1 MRISIEEQG
10 VLVRRLHEI
19 KLISSSKNRYT
30 VHREGQ
36 EATRAVDKRSGELN
50 GEYLAKAR
58 RTDQDYCGTEQDTVE
73 RKLGSLGR
81 VHGIVVSAFG
91 EGSDDLH
98 ALISHLARS
107 RVRYAG
113 PQLGRRGQPR
123 SEEAEIALATS
134 FLRKSLSVCAVRGQA
149 QVLLGRL
156 DLEVIAPG
164 GAAAAQRRNN
174 ALLLERRWAQQR
186 RAALLSNLL
195 GKSLLRRG
203 HFKLN

>member
-10 VLVRRLHEI
+10 VFVRRLHEI

-73 RKLGSLGR
+73 RKFGSLGR

-98 ALISHLARS
+98 ALISHRARS
-107 RVRYAG
+107 RVR
-113 PQLGRRGQPR
+113 
-123 SEEAEIALATS
+123 

-174 ALLLERRWAQQR
+174 ALLLEKRWAQQR
-186 RAALLSNLL
+186 RADLLSNLL

>member
-10 VLVRRLHEI
+10 VFVRRLHEI

-113 PQLGRRGQPR
+113 PQLGRSGLPR
-123 SEEAEIALATS
+123 SEDAEIALATS

-149 QVLLGRL
+149 QVLLGR
-156 DLEVIAPG
+156 LEVIAPG

-186 RAALLSNLL
+186 RADLLSNLL

>member
-1 MRISIEEQG
+1 M
-10 VLVRRLHEI
+10 
-19 KLISSSKNRYT
+19 
-30 VHREGQ
+30 
-36 EATRAVDKRSGELN
+36 DKRSGELN

-134 FLRKSLSVCAVRGQA
+134 FLRKSLSDCAVRGQA